1 MKGMD
6 YNIALTVFFISY
18 ALLEV
23 PSNIILKMMKP
34 SHWIAIM
41 MFAVSLLYLN
51 FFYPLQAY
59 LYSIVGSGNDVDGC
73 RPILQRTCRS

>member
-1 MKGMD
+1 MIEDLDMKKMD
-6 YNIALTVFFISY
+6 YNVALTVFFISY

-41 MFAVSLLYLN
+41 MFAVGKSSTKQLR
-51 FFYPLQAY
+51 
-59 LYSIVGSGNDVDGC
+59 DC
-73 RPILQRTCRS
+73 

>member
-1 MKGMD
+1 MTEDLNMKGMD
-6 YNIALTVFFISY
+6 YNVALTVFFISY

-41 MFAVSLLYLN
+41 MFAVC
-51 FFYPLQAY
+51 
-59 LYSIVGSGNDVDGC
+59 IVHGLVY
-73 RPILQRTCRS
+73 